1 MIAGPLFFVPKSV
14 KADGHGIYPSD
25 IYMTTKSDHGLLK
38 VTKEEVKN
46 SKKDTLNITFT
57 LDSVAD
63 LDTKEKLTGIKF
75 NGDANADT
83 FYATTSHTSNGG
95 YLDNVKA
102 VIVHDVKDQCT
113 YTIQWGSWDDC
124 EFDDGTAD
132 MPKSGTEWKTGE
144 AKTASLSVDYS
155 LIEPIQ
161 EYADGTDDATKTFT
175 LSIIPHF
182 ELSYNNDFSLTSHDT
197 TSIKELQVQV
207 MVFKDAATRDAD
219 TTKDPGETTGN
230 STGTGGGG
238 STLADILNRILTY
251 YILAHVRIIYWA
263 FSNVVAPLIESLL
276 QVHPYQD
283 VFVEAIY
290 LGWQLIRNLCNIFFI
305 VILLVIGLGTLFRL
319 ESYNYKHLLVKV
331 VIAALLV
338 NFSLVFGQAVLGVAD
353 TVQQQFLPDSTNV
366 IRALGSKLMVEPI
379 NKLTDSSNFSTGSAT
394 TAGASFANLTKP
406 IFALAL
412 ALGAFFTF
420 LALAAFLVIRIVA
433 LWILLLVSPLAYVA
447 NILPQ
452 TASYGRS
459 WWTHFLKYAFMT
471 PVLAF
476 FLNLSAVF
484 VTTMIRDQATFSQLL
499 HTQKVS
505 GEIAQFVYLAGSQ
518 ILTILFILVGLKAA
532 SSSGTYGGQAIANFA
547 EKGMRKPFEWY
558 GKAAKA
564 GANRGLE
571 GLSNKTGI
579 ELDPR
584 IWKKDISKRM
594 AERKNERLIKRK
606 SQGGAWANPTL
617 AYDNVMT
624 LSGLRRLANRG
635 RYGSYES
642 NKHEENEAMNQ
653 IKMLRAHKDLPGL
666 EQKEA
671 NLTQQANNLGTKQA
685 LLEQGLQRMIKN
697 KASQAVIDIR
707 QAEIDK
713 VKTEKARK
721 EAEASKTQ
729 GEIDTLRRE
738 AKITGPV
745 TKAQQAAAAKA
756 FTDGT
761 VQRLEEKAQ
770 RAREISAMVKP
781 LANYEAKTAEQH
793 AIAEA
798 GKKFSH
804 EDNEEILREYLL
816 GAEQRGDQF
825 EARAL
830 VEKLAKDGNF
840 NELLMER
847 YGNTDFASQHKFYT
861 DFAKKMKMTSHQMA
875 EFASEVGYIN
885 ERINFW
891 SMARATKVDDHGHLK
906 LFDPNNSKDMDERSK
921 TIWVQMSKADPQKI
935 ARDYGRFAYG
945 SEHKD
950 PKTGKVVRILD
961 EHGKM
966 LFQKTMNTPQN
977 LIHVSGRM
985 QPYSQSS
992 VLEQI
997 ENVAAQSGYSDINKF
1012 LRDNGMPKE
1021 LITALKGEL
1030 KK

>member
-1 MIAGPLFFVPKSV
+1 MTFKKPKLQSIIWGSVIALMIAGPLFFAPKSV

-102 VIVHDVKDQCT
+102 VIVHDIKDQCT

-132 MPKSGTEWKTGE
+132 IPKSGTEWKTGE

-155 LIEPIQ
+155 SIEPIQ

-175 LSIIPHF
+175 LSIVPHF

-219 TTKDPGETTGN
+219 TTQDPGQTTGN

-379 NKLTDSSNFSTGSAT
+379 NKLTDSSNFSTGNAT

-447 NILPQ
+447 NVLPQ
-452 TASYGRS
+452 TASYTRS

-532 SSSGTYGGQAIANFA
+532 SSSGTYGGQAVANFA

-564 GANRGLE
+564 GGAAAADRANRYKTDKAMKLIETGEGKGGL
-571 GLSNKTGI
+571 
-579 ELDPR
+579 
-584 IWKKDISKRM
+584 
-594 AERKNERLIKRK
+594 
-606 SQGGAWANPTL
+606 QGGALKALGMALTPKRQYEGYKAQDTEKKE
-617 AYDNVMT
+617 AQEKQVKGQAFDTFRKGIKV
-624 LSGLRRLANRG
+624 RG
-635 RYGSYES
+635 RTLLGGGPVSDEYFSTLDHEAAHHADHMKDKDEEYQVQELLHGMHQGSG
-642 NKHEENEAMNQ
+642 NTRM
-653 IKMLRAHKDLPGL
+653 
-666 EQKEA
+666 
-671 NLTQQANNLGTKQA
+671 TQQAGSLLALAQANGLNTAMDRYSEDPNNHFEKTGELSKDILNFMKDQVKHGIFSEDYAARVLESINGVGFSKRNQA
-685 LLEQGLQRMIKN
+685 LMGLTYRDKNGNLKIRDTESAKDMKDMYEYQTAQRRKWEPQDIARNGHHSSIAEKDSQNRYILSGGAAHFIVDADETNFKNATRVN
-697 KASQAVIDIR
+697 KAQKIKYEGALSEDPEALK
-707 QAEIDK
+707 K
-713 VKTEKARK
+713 V
-721 EAEASKTQ
+721 
-729 GEIDTLRRE
+729 
-738 AKITGPV
+738 
-745 TKAQQAAAAKA
+745 AKA
-756 FTDGT
+756 FREQNPNMTEADSLT
-761 VQRLEEKAQ
+761 
-770 RAREISAMVKP
+770 RA
-781 LANYEAKTAEQH
+781 
-793 AIAEA
+793 
-798 GKKFSH
+798 
-804 EDNEEILREYLL
+804 
-816 GAEQRGDQF
+816 
-825 EARAL
+825 
-830 VEKLAKDGNF
+830 
-840 NELLMER
+840 
-847 YGNTDFASQHKFYT
+847 
-861 DFAKKMKMTSHQMA
+861 
-875 EFASEVGYIN
+875 
-885 ERINFW
+885 
-891 SMARATKVDDHGHLK
+891 
-906 LFDPNNSKDMDERSK
+906 
-921 TIWVQMSKADPQKI
+921 ADKI
-935 ARDYGRFAYG
+935 ALFKKNYLQGQAAPSTPAPAGQTFTPNANPNPAAVNDEGPKIIPG
-945 SEHKD
+945 SDFERKE
-950 PKTGKVVRILD
+950 PKFR
-961 EHGKM
+961 
-966 LFQKTMNTPQN
+966 KT
-977 LIHVSGRM
+977 
-985 QPYSQSS
+985 
-992 VLEQI
+992 
-997 ENVAAQSGYSDINKF
+997 F
-1012 LRDNGMPKE
+1012 
-1021 LITALKGEL
+1021 
-1030 KK
+1030 